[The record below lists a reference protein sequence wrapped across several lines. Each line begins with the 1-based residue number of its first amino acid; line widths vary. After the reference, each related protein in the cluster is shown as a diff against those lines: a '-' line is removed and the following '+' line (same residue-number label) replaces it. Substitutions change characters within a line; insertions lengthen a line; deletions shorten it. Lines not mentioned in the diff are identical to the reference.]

1 MARPRQ
7 YGSNAER
14 QRAYRQRQET
24 TLARVDRAAL
34 ERLHGR
40 LEQLHTAVAGA
51 AQAGDAVAR
60 ACRAGSVETLLE
72 KLTRHF
78 EERGHPHKQ
87 AGREF

>member
-24 TLARVDRAAL
+24 ALARVDREAL
-34 ERLHGR
+34 ERLHER
-40 LEQLHTAVAGA
+40 LDQLHAAVAAA
-51 AQAGDAVAR
+51 AQCGDAVAR

-72 KLTRHF
+72 QLTRYF
-78 EERGHPHKQ
+78 QSCCPVNKQ